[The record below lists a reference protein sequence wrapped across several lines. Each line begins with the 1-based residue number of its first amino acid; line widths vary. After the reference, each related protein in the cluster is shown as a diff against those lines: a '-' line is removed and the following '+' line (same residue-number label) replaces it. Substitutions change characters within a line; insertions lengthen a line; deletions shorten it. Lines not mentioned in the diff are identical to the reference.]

1 MLSLVH
7 ERYGAGSV
15 IDAVATLTPD
25 GSGESRLTHRG
36 ETGVAPEL
44 VIANECL
51 HRKGGTTL
59 SGHNFVECDP
69 ASKLI
74 YHVSG
79 GGVLLRRHVEEG
91 AVVLYRVRGTS
102 GEIVPLDAIV
112 RIPSGPRTSAHAAGV
127 PRRSRVDGIAPLGRY
142 RTFPGARMQLYSNPL
157 MLIGVEN

>member
-69 ASKLI
+69 ASTLI

-79 GGVLLRRHVEEG
+79 GRYYDDTSKRVRLFCTECEG
-91 AVVLYRVRGTS
+91 QAAKLYRS
-102 GEIVPLDAIV
+102 
-112 RIPSGPRTSAHAAGV
+112 
-127 PRRSRVDGIAPLGRY
+127 
-142 RTFPGARMQLYSNPL
+142 MQ
-157 MLIGVEN
+157 